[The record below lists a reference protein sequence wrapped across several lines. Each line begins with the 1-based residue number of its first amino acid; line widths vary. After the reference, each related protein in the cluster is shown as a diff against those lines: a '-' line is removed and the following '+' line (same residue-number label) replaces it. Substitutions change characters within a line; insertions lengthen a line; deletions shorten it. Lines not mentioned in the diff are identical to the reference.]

1 MISVYFF
8 TSLNILM
15 GLLLGLTPFISR
27 KNTPFGVSLPVTE
40 TTKKVVDKQK
50 KSYFVINFSSSI
62 VLSIVTILL
71 NQLSNNI
78 KEETLVYLSIVSL
91 FIILFISIV
100 TYVTRFKKI
109 KEYKQSLSS
118 QEKISQ
124 KIVVDLSFRDEKLI
138 FPTSYLVGINL
149 IFVLLTLVLT
159 IANYHN
165 IPDTVVMQWDFNMN
179 PSRVVD
185 KSWGTVLSLPFIQ
198 LFLTVV
204 MAISNHSFL
213 SAKQQID
220 RDNPEQSAA
229 KNKKFRR
236 QSSLLNFVIS
246 ILTQILMT
254 AIQLLIIFD
263 TISPKV
269 VMILSIIFTVLVLG
283 ITLWYSLYYGQSG
296 DRLKNMPTTSEDK
309 ELEDSIIM
317 DDSDDNWKL
326 GMFYF
331 NKEDPSF
338 WVEKRMG
345 VGMTFNFAKWQAWA
359 FMIGVILVPFIIVF
373 FTN

>member
-1 MISVYFF
+1 M
-8 TSLNILM
+8 
-15 GLLLGLTPFISR
+15 
-27 KNTPFGVSLPVTE
+27 
-40 TTKKVVDKQK
+40 
-50 KSYFVINFSSSI
+50 
-62 VLSIVTILL
+62 SIVTILL

-91 FIILFISIV
+91 FIILFISLV

>member
-91 FIILFISIV
+91 FIILFISLV

>member
-50 KSYFVINFSSSI
+50 KSYFVINFLSSI

-91 FIILFISIV
+91 FIILFISLV

-179 PSRVVD
+179 PSRVAD

>member
-1 MISVYFF
+1 M
-8 TSLNILM
+8 
-15 GLLLGLTPFISR
+15 
-27 KNTPFGVSLPVTE
+27 
-40 TTKKVVDKQK
+40 
-50 KSYFVINFSSSI
+50 
-62 VLSIVTILL
+62 
-71 NQLSNNI
+71 
-78 KEETLVYLSIVSL
+78 
-91 FIILFISIV
+91 
-100 TYVTRFKKI
+100 TRFKKI